1 MRDLS
6 KSSVYQQRILIV
18 MAVIGGVFLVL
29 FGRLWYIQIT
39 RGDYFREQAE
49 KNRLRIIDIPAPRGL
64 ILDRQGRV
72 LVDNEISFSLILRRE
87 YMKDKERLLRVL
99 ERHLGL
105 ERAHVEK
112 KLEEFRLVPT
122 VFPITL
128 KNRLDFAEIAFVEA
142 HRERFPELSLEW
154 IPTRRYVLDSMASH
168 IFGYVGE
175 VTPEELA
182 QPAFQSLAPGDIVGK
197 SGLERFYN
205 ERIKGTKGQEKV
217 FINSIGQITRVVEKV
232 PATKGR
238 DLPIS
243 IDLELQKKA
252 EEMMEGQKGA
262 VVAIDP
268 RSGEV
273 LCMVSKPEFDPNLF
287 IGHLSREQWREL
299 VDNPD
304 RPLQNK
310 VIQGTFAPGSIFKIL
325 VASAALGENLIDPD
339 TTFFCPGQTE
349 MLGRIVHCW
358 NASGHGSVR
367 LMEAITNSCNIYFYN
382 VGLKVGVD
390 RIHKWAVKMGLGTRS
405 GIDLPGE
412 RAGLVP
418 SSEWKKKTYGQP
430 WYQGET
436 VSVAIGQGAVNVT
449 PLQVACFMCA
459 IAMDA
464 PPPVPR
470 FLLDPAARPADP
482 ARVPLLPPDEW
493 SLVVDGMQNVVQSGT
508 GTRAR
513 LGDIPIAGKTGT
525 AQLINTQTA
534 ERLKDYQ
541 KEFKENSWFA
551 CFAPVGDP
559 RIAVAVIV
567 EHGGH
572 GGTTAAPVAAEI
584 MRKYFELYPVPG
596 MTVPPAPAPA
606 PAEPMN
612 PAEPDED
619 SHGN

>member
-1 MRDLS
+1 MRDQS
-6 KSSVYQQRILIV
+6 KSSIYQQRILIV
-18 MAVIGGVFLVL
+18 MAVIGAVFLIL

-39 RGDYFREQAE
+39 RGDYFRDQAE

-64 ILDRQGRV
+64 ILDRKGRV

-87 YMKDKERLLRVL
+87 YMKDKARLLDVL

-122 VFPITL
+122 VFPIPL

-142 HRERFPELSLEW
+142 HRDRFPELSLEW
-154 IPTRRYVLDSMASH
+154 IPTRRYVLGPMASH

-197 SGLERFYN
+197 AGLERFYN
-205 ERIKGTKGQEKV
+205 ARVKGTKGQEKV
-217 FINSIGQITRVVEKV
+217 FINSIGQITRVVEKI
-232 PATKGR
+232 PAQKGQ

-243 IDLELQKKA
+243 IDLEIQKKA

-287 IGHLSREQWREL
+287 IGHLSRQQWQEL
-299 VDNPD
+299 LDDPD
-304 RPLQNK
+304 KPLQNK

-325 VASAALGENLIDPD
+325 VASAALGENLIDPQ
-339 TTFFCPGQTE
+339 TTFYCPGQTE

-358 NASGHGSVR
+358 NASGHGSVQ

-390 RIHKWAVKMGLGTRS
+390 RIHNWAVRMGLGIRS

-418 SSEWKKKTYGQP
+418 SSEWKQKTYGQP

-459 IAMDA
+459 ISTNA
-464 PPPVPR
+464 PPQIPH
-470 FLLDPAARPADP
+470 FLLNPGPPPAETGPRPPAAGRSGGPGGDRHAKRHRVRNGHPRPSRRDP
-482 ARVPLLPPDEW
+482 DRGQDGDRAIDQHPDSRAPAGLPE
-493 SLVVDGMQNVVQSGT
+493 G
-508 GTRAR
+508 
-513 LGDIPIAGKTGT
+513 
-525 AQLINTQTA
+525 
-534 ERLKDYQ
+534 
-541 KEFKENSWFA
+541 
-551 CFAPVGDP
+551 
-559 RIAVAVIV
+559 
-567 EHGGH
+567 
-572 GGTTAAPVAAEI
+572 
-584 MRKYFELYPVPG
+584 VPG
-596 MTVPPAPAPA
+596 ELLVCVLRAGRRSPDRHRRDRGARRPRGDDGRPGGGRDHEEVFRVVPSAGNHRSAGSGAGPPP
-606 PAEPMN
+606 
-612 PAEPDED
+612 PAEPDEEN
-619 SHGN
+619 HGE

>member
-1 MRDLS
+1 MPEQS
-6 KSSVYQQRILIV
+6 KSSIYQHRILIV
-18 MAVIGGVFLVL
+18 MAVIGSVFLVL

-39 RGDYFREQAE
+39 RGDYFRDQAE
-49 KNRLRIIDIPAPRGL
+49 RNRLRIINIPAPRGL
-64 ILDRQGRV
+64 ILDRKGRV

-87 YMKDKERLLRVL
+87 YMEDKGRLLDVI

-105 ERAHVEK
+105 ERADLEK
-112 KLEEFRLVPT
+112 KLEDFRLVPT
-122 VFPITL
+122 VFPIPL

-142 HRERFPELSLEW
+142 HRDRFPELSLEW
-154 IPTRRYVLDSMASH
+154 IPTRRYVLGPMASH

-182 QPAFQSLAPGDIVGK
+182 QPAFRSLAPGDIVGK
-197 SGLERFYN
+197 AGLERFYN
-205 ERIKGTKGQEKV
+205 ARVKGTKGQEKV
-217 FINSIGQITRVVEKV
+217 FINSIGQITRVVEKI
-232 PATKGR
+232 PAQKGR

-243 IDLELQKKA
+243 IDLEIQKKA

-268 RSGEV
+268 RTGEV

-287 IGHLSREQWREL
+287 IGHLSRQQWQEL

-304 RPLQNK
+304 KPLQNK

-325 VASAALGENLIDPD
+325 VAAAALGEKLIDPE

-358 NASGHGSVR
+358 NASGHGSVQ

-390 RIHKWAVKMGLGTRS
+390 RIHNWAVRMGLGTRS

-418 SSEWKKKTYGQP
+418 SSEWKQKTYGQP

-459 IAMDA
+459 ISTDA
-464 PPPVPR
+464 APPVPR
-470 FLLDPAARPADP
+470 FLLEQGPPPARP
-482 ARVPLLPPDEW
+482 ARVPLLPAEVSD
-493 SLVVDGMQNVVQSGT
+493 LVVTGMQNVVESGT

-513 LGDIPIAGKTGT
+513 LEGIPIAGKTGT

-534 ERLKDYQ
+534 ERLQDYQ
-541 KEFKENSWFA
+541 KEFRENSWFA

-559 RIAVAVIV
+559 RIAIAVIV

-584 MRKYFELYPVPG
+584 MRKYFELYPLPG
-596 MTVPPAPAPA
+596 ITVPPAPAPLPA
-606 PAEPMN
+606 PTEPSGEN
-612 PAEPDED
+612 
-619 SHGN
+619 HGE